1 MTQQT
6 DSVKNI
12 SLIHMDLANSKDQS
26 NIMAHNATDPNQ
38 IEPLI
43 TDDSY
48 VFRPVAPQGT
58 SEKDLISAIAGI
70 Y

>member
-1 MTQQT
+1 
-6 DSVKNI
+6 
-12 SLIHMDLANSKDQS
+12 MDLANSKDQS